1 MNVENSVI
9 ARLKKGDQ
17 NFEILVDCE
26 KAMAFKKGK
35 NTLDEALISD
45 DIFKDSKKG
54 EHASENDLKNLF
66 GTEDKLKVAEKILKD
81 GEVQLTVEYRNKL
94 RAEKKRKIAFLI
106 SQYAINPQ
114 NNLPHPLERIE
125 SAMDEKKV
133 KIEEFKSAEGQ
144 VENVVAE
151 LREILPISYETKRLN
166 LIIPAE
172 ASGRSFGI
180 IKKYGKIMKESWLS
194 DGSLSVDVE
203 VPAGLQAGLFD
214 DLNDIA
220 HGRVESKEI

>member
-9 ARLKKGDQ
+9 ARMKKGDQ

-26 KAMAFKKGK
+26 NAMAFKRGK
-35 NTLDEALISD
+35 STLDETLISE

-54 EHASENDLKNLF
+54 EHASENDLKTLF
-66 GTEDKLKVAEKILKD
+66 GTENKREVAEKILKN
-81 GEVQLTVEYRNKL
+81 GEVQLTVEYKNRL
-94 RAEKKRKIAFLI
+94 REEKKKKIAFLI
-106 SQYAINPQ
+106 SQYAVNPQ

-180 IKKYGKIMKESWLS
+180 IKKYGKIMKENWLS
-194 DGSLSVDVE
+194 DGSLSVDIE

>member
-9 ARLKKGDQ
+9 ARLKREGQ
-17 NFEILVDCE
+17 NFEILVYCD
-26 KAMAFKKGK
+26 KAMDFKRGK
-35 NTLDEALISD
+35 ASLDEALVSD
-45 DIFKDSKKG
+45 EVFKDSKKG
-54 EHASENDLKNLF
+54 DLASEGDLKTLF
-66 GTEDKLKVAEKILKD
+66 GSEDKRVVAEKILKD
-81 GEVQLTVEYRNKL
+81 GEVQLTAEYKNKL
-94 RAEKKRKIAFLI
+94 REEKKKKIAFLI
-106 SQYAINPQ
+106 SQYAVNPQ
-114 NNLPHPLERIE
+114 NNLPHPLGRIE

-133 KIEEFKSAEGQ
+133 KIAEFKPAEDQ
-144 VENVVAE
+144 VESIVAD

-172 ASGRSFGI
+172 ASGKSFGI
-180 IKKYGKIMKESWLS
+180 IKKYGKILKENWLG

-214 DLNDIA
+214 DLNNVA